1 MRGSELIVKHVDE
14 NLTIVTN
21 HGVTAKIVQGNIK
34 CKNGYIHMIDTVLTK
49 VMEVFS
55 WKTTFHKGSS
65 RMWFSMK
72 IPLT

>member
-1 MRGSELIVKHVDE
+1 MRGSELIVKNVDE

-55 WKTTFHKGSS
+55 WKTTFHKGQKSI
-65 RMWFSMK
+65 WLF
-72 IPLT
+72 